1 MCVVVLDGL
10 PAGGLKH
17 PLRAAEALVGT
28 CPEVKILGARSLRR
42 GGLAFRVG
50 SRAHAELLLEAQLP
64 PEFGREELRCTAPPL
79 VPMPTASG

>member
-64 PEFGREELRCTAPPL
+64 PEFGGGSCFASPL
-79 VPMPTASG
+79 L